1 MTVEPFES
9 DSELVSSV
17 QAIRGTGPLAQV
29 DKHEL
34 RKLFKVL
41 NPAMK
46 TKHGREMT
54 RDEYRQVIYN
64 LVGMW
69 I

>member
-1 MTVEPFES
+1 MTIEPFES
-9 DSELVSSV
+9 DIGLLASV
-17 QAIRGTGPLAQV
+17 QAVRGTGPLAQV
-29 DKHEL
+29 DRHEL
-34 RKLFKVL
+34 RKLFKIL

-54 RDEYRQVIYN
+54 GQEFRQIIYN
-64 LVGMW
+64 LLGIW